1 MSETSRQSPASEKQA
16 QLLTALGVL
25 GLVPFVV
32 PPVLGFEALAG
43 GLDWRTAQALY
54 GATIL
59 GFLGGVRAACAAFA
73 QTPRLADIVL
83 SMAPPLAGYG
93 LAGYGLAAVA
103 IGGRGS
109 PGATGQALF
118 GLAIAFA
125 VQGVWDLGAKDLP
138 YWYRRLRLLLTI
150 AATLALIAGGLRA
163 GL

>member
-25 GLVPFVV
+25 GLFPFVV

-83 SMAPPLAGYG
+83 SMAPP

>member
-93 LAGYGLAAVA
+93 LAAVA

-109 PGATGQALF
+109 PGGRRTDLIRGRARNSRNLPRAPAPARPATPPARQ
-118 GLAIAFA
+118 
-125 VQGVWDLGAKDLP
+125 
-138 YWYRRLRLLLTI
+138 
-150 AATLALIAGGLRA
+150 
-163 GL
+163 